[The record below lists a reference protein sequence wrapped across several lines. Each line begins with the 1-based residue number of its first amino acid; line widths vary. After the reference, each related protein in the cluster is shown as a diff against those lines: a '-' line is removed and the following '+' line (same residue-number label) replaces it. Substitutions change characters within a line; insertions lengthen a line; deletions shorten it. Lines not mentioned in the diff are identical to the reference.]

1 MCQDL
6 DHSPVHHFDVCAAH
20 MRIVWPRRKLARFW
34 EEQSVLNVR
43 LTRLQGQAS
52 TSGSNA
58 SSAPSSRF
66 SQRSYSQQQGAIN
79 VALSRTETY
88 EDIEPAR
95 PAGQVN
101 AWLSIM
107 RGCDNLCAFCIVPF
121 TRGRERSRP
130 LPSIVDEVNSH
141 LSAW

>member
-1 MCQDL
+1 M
-6 DHSPVHHFDVCAAH
+6 
-20 MRIVWPRRKLARFW
+20 
-34 EEQSVLNVR
+34 
-43 LTRLQGQAS
+43 QGQAS
-52 TSGSNA
+52 TSGLDVPVST
-58 SSAPSSRF
+58 SHLPS
-66 SQRSYSQQQGAIN
+66 RSGRKLNGHGAIN

-95 PAGQVN
+95 PEGETS

-130 LPSIVDEVNSH
+130 LPSIIDEVCTAFP
-141 LSAW
+141 LYYC